1 MASAFGVAP
10 VRGEPTWIG
19 KAWFGRKV
27 WVIKT
32 YADHLFSF
40 SEYTKTYF
48 ATRDQGKT
56 WRPFQM
62 PQDVENG
69 LLGMDASGK
78 PCCRWPNGTERR

>member
-1 MASAFGVAP
+1 
-10 VRGEPTWIG
+10 
-19 KAWFGRKV
+19 V

-32 YADHLFSF
+32 YVDHLFSF

-69 LLGMDASGK
+69 LLGMDASGEALLSLA
-78 PCCRWPNGTERR
+78 ERDGKTVIRRYPLD